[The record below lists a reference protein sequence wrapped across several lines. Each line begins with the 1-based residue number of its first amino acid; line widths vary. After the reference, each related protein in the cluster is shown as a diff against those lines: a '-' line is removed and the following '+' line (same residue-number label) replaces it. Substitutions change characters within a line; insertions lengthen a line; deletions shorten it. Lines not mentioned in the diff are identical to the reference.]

1 MGVHLS
7 QQSADLAALVK
18 EQPLQIAPQ

>member
-18 EQPLQIAPQ
+18 EQPFQIVPQ